1 MMCLFSCKTTTIVEK
16 TIYKVPKINWPE
28 FPELGEYEKTG
39 NGKIATDEDYFRRL
53 LIFRTL
59 YFDEIEKYEE
69 KRKFL
74 KEENE
79 NEERM

>member
-1 MMCLFSCKTTTIVEK
+1 MMFFLSCKTTTIIEK

-28 FPELGEYEKTG
+28 FPELGECEKTDD
-39 NGKIATDEDYFRRL
+39 GKIITDEDYYRRL

-69 KRKFL
+69 KKKL
-74 KEENE
+74 IEED
-79 NEERM
+79 

>member
-1 MMCLFSCKTTTIVEK
+1 MMCLVSCKTTMVVEK
-16 TIYKVPKINWPE
+16 TIYKVPKISWPE

-39 NGKIATDEDYFRRL
+39 NRKIATDEDYFRRL

-69 KRKFL
+69 KRKFIED
-74 KEENE
+74 EE
-79 NEERM
+79 